1 MKIYPVSLG
10 CPKNR
15 TDTEKLLAA
24 LVKQGNEVVLDPAEA
39 DLLLVNTC
47 AFIQE
52 AVEESIEVILELA
65 EGKRPEQKLVV
76 CGCLVT
82 RYGEELL
89 PEFPEVDLFLGIEP
103 YRRPELLQGKNS
115 KRLCLKLEGPEFS
128 ERLLTESPFYAYL
141 KVAEGCSHACS
152 FCLIPRLR
160 GPLRS
165 IPEELILTEARNLL
179 AQGIQ
184 EIILVGQDVSAYG
197 LDQGKCR
204 LEALIK
210 KLVSLS
216 GLRWLRLLYLNPQGV
231 TEELLESMAASE
243 KVCPYFDLPVQHA
256 SPKILRTMRRP
267 YQPEEIL
274 RLIERIRKG
283 WPEAGIRTA
292 VIVGFPGETE
302 KDFELLLEF
311 IKEAR
316 FDHLGAFVFSP
327 EEGTPA
333 ARMPNQVPEE
343 IKQERFVRLM
353 ERQQEISR
361 QNLKNRLRKET
372 EVLVEGFDEEGRLY
386 GHACFQA
393 PEIDGVTFI
402 SGKNVS
408 PGEIIRVRLVEAGTY
423 DLKGR
428 VLR

>member
-24 LVKQGNEVVLDPAEA
+24 LVKQGDQVVLDPAEA

-52 AVEESIEVILELA
+52 AVEESIDLILELA
-65 EGKRPEQKLVV
+65 EGKRPGQRLVV

-82 RYGEELL
+82 RYREELL
-89 PEFPEVDLFLGIEP
+89 SALPEVDLFLGIEA
-103 YRRPELLQGKNS
+103 YRKPELLHDRGL
-115 KRLCLKLEGPEFS
+115 KRLYLKLRGPEFT

-165 IPEELILTEARNLL
+165 IPEELILAEARNLL

-197 LDQGKCR
+197 LDQGKPR
-204 LEALIK
+204 LGALIK
-210 KLVSLS
+210 RLVNLTE
-216 GLRWLRLLYLNPQGV
+216 LCWLRVLYLNPQGINQ
-231 TEELLESMAASE
+231 ELLEAMAESE
-243 KVCPYFDLPVQHA
+243 KICPYFDLPVQHA
-256 SPKILRTMRRP
+256 SPKILKAMRRP
-267 YQPEEIL
+267 YQPTEIL
-274 RLIERIRKG
+274 NLIETIRKR

-311 IKEAR
+311 VKEVR
-316 FDHLGAFVFSP
+316 FDHLGAFIFSP

-333 ARMPNQVPEE
+333 ARMPDQVPEE

-353 ERQQEISR
+353 ELQQDISR
-361 QNLKNRLRKET
+361 ENLKARLRKET
-372 EVLVEGFDEEGRLY
+372 EVLVEGLDEEGRLY
-386 GHACFQA
+386 GHARFQA

-402 SGKNVS
+402 SGEDVV
-408 PGEIIRVRLVEAGTY
+408 PGDIIRVRLIEADIY
-423 DLKGR
+423 DLKGL

>member
-24 LVKQGNEVVLDPAEA
+24 LVKQGDQVVLDPAEA

-47 AFIQE
+47 AFIRE
-52 AVEESIEVILELA
+52 AVEESIDVILELA
-65 EGKRPEQKLVV
+65 EGKYPGQRLVV

-89 PEFPEVDLFLGIEP
+89 SEFPEVDLFLGIEP
-103 YRRPELLQGKNS
+103 YRRPDLLRNQGQR
-115 KRLCLKLEGPEFS
+115 RLYLKLEGPEFS
-128 ERLLTESPFYAYL
+128 GRLLTESPFYAYL

-165 IPEELILTEARNLL
+165 IPEELILAEARNLL
-179 AQGIQ
+179 AQGVQ

-197 LDQGKCR
+197 LDQEKRR
-204 LEALIK
+204 LGALIK
-210 KLVSLS
+210 RLVNLTE
-216 GLRWLRLLYLNPQGV
+216 LRWLRLLYLNPQGV
-231 TEELLESMAASE
+231 TEELLDAMAESE
-243 KVCPYFDLPVQHA
+243 KICPYFDLPVQHA
-256 SPKILRTMRRP
+256 SPKVLKAMRRP

-274 RLIERIRKG
+274 GLIEMIRKR
-283 WPEAGIRTA
+283 WSEAGIRTA

-302 KDFELLLEF
+302 EDFDLLLEF

-316 FDHLGAFVFSP
+316 FDHLGAFIFSP

-333 ARMPNQVPEE
+333 ARMPDQVPEE
-343 IKQERFVRLM
+343 IKQERFTRLM
-353 ERQQEISR
+353 ELQQDISR
-361 QNLKNRLRKET
+361 ENLRARLGKET
-372 EVLVEGFDEEGRLY
+372 EVLVEGLDEEGRLY
-386 GHACFQA
+386 GHARFQA
-393 PEIDGVTFI
+393 PEIDGVTFV
-402 SGKNVS
+402 SGENVS
-408 PGEIIRVRLVEAGTY
+408 PGDIVRVRLIEADIY
-423 DLKGR
+423 DLKGL